1 MVGQLAPS
9 QADCMCITAPP
20 VDPKAG
26 VLAPPKAVLLAPK
39 GVEPAPLNAGV
50 LCANENAGA
59 DVAPKP
65 GVAPPPNGDAGV
77 VLPNR
82 VLALDA
88 PNAGV
93 ARPKPPAAGVLDAP
107 KVLPKALVPPNAGV
121 LAAADPKAGV
131 LAWAPNAAGCEAP
144 KPPPNPVSNAEL
156 SRSASQG
163 VHHLCCLC
171 FTEHVACRPGSSRR
185 AAKGRGSCAAE
196 QPAAGAGGSKG
207 RLCGAKCR
215 CCRAKC
221 RAAKGWS
228 RLLRLKYQQSL
239 QRFSST
245 ASALHRGTDMKN
257 M

>member
-1 MVGQLAPS
+1 VISALARPACANS
-9 QADCMCITAPP
+9 FRRADCVCIAAPP

-65 GVAPPPNGDAGV
+65 GVAPPPKGDAGV

-88 PNAGV
+88 PNAGA

-156 SRSASQG
+156 FVQHPSACITS
-163 VHHLCCLC
+163 
-171 FTEHVACRPGSSRR
+171 VACALLSMSHAGQ
-185 AAKGRGSCAAE
+185 AAVDVPPKGDEVVLPNSPPLVLAAPKAGCAA
-196 QPAAGAGGSKG
+196 PKAGAAEPKAEPPKA
-207 RLCGAKCR
+207 GAD
-215 CCRAKC
+215 CCA
-221 RAAKGWS
+221 
-228 RLLRLKYQQSL
+228 
-239 QRFSST
+239 
-245 ASALHRGTDMKN
+245 
-257 M
+257 

>member
-1 MVGQLAPS
+1 MA
-9 QADCMCITAPP
+9 APP

-26 VLAPPKAVLLAPK
+26 VLAPPKEVLLAPK

-50 LCANENAGA
+50 LWANENAGA
-59 DVAPKP
+59 DVPPKP
-65 GVAPPPNGDAGV
+65 GVAPPPKGDAGV

-88 PNAGV
+88 PNAGA

-144 KPPPNPVSNAEL
+144 KPPPKPVSNAKVI
-156 SRSASQG
+156 RSASQG

-171 FTEHVACRPGSSRR
+171 FTEHVTCRPGSSGR
-185 AAKGRGSCAAE
+185 AAKGRRSCAAK
-196 QPAAGAGGSKG
+196 QPAAGAGRSKG
-207 RLCGAKCR
+207 RLRGAKSR
-215 CCRAKC
+215 RCRAKG
-221 RAAKGWS
+221 RATKGRS
-228 RLLRLKYQQSL
+228 RLLRLRYQQLL
-239 QRFSST
+239 QRISST
-245 ASALHRGTDMKN
+245 ASALLAWHQP
-257 M
+257 